1 MCGAFWLFLENK
13 LHYCRDFERTRARA
27 NELIFT
33 NSECYWRQT
42 LQRIS
47 ALKCKR
53 CSHWWRQGQWQTDAY
68 VFAWTWAFEAST
80 QPWDCEEHSSY
91 LNAASVPSATLFC
104 QISTEHQNWVL
115 LFFSP
120 ERTDQLGPKPCLCF
134 LVTVLHSYCG
144 RSTVESV
151 ISAFIF
157 KIFKLKF
164 IYPCGK
170 YSCLYG
176 C

>member
-13 LHYCRDFERTRARA
+13 SHYCRDFERTRARA

-42 LQRIS
+42 LQKIS

-91 LNAASVPSATLFC
+91 LKAASVPSATLFC
-104 QISTEHQNWVL
+104 QISTE
-115 LFFSP
+115 FYFSSALKEQTSWDP
-120 ERTDQLGPKPCLCF
+120 NPVSAF

-164 IYPCGK
+164 IFPCGK